1 MLAWRKVNPQVNSA
15 ALPAQQRCGRTTDV
29 SGRSRW
35 NCTAYISAEIRPRF
49 HAVSKNSL
57 FLERHMFLPPFHL
70 RSSPPVSYFISLFHL
85 PVHPGTEIY
94 TCAHTHTRTHHGAL
108 DIYTQRRLCAIIA
121 EVCSF
126 FCFYLFIFYQI
137 PLQQPNVS
145 FLRFVSFTFFQT
157 RCSCQRGLYSLFL
170 VNPFSP

>member
-29 SGRSRW
+29 SGRSRC

-94 TCAHTHTRTHHGAL
+94 TCARTHTHTSRCLRHLHTKT
-108 DIYTQRRLCAIIA
+108 I
-121 EVCSF
+121 VCNNCWGLF
-126 FCFYLFIFYQI
+126 FYLF
-137 PLQQPNVS
+137 
-145 FLRFVSFTFFQT
+145 
-157 RCSCQRGLYSLFL
+157 LFL
-170 VNPFSP
+170 FIFTKFCCSSPTCRSFVLFLLLSSKLVVVASAGCTVYF